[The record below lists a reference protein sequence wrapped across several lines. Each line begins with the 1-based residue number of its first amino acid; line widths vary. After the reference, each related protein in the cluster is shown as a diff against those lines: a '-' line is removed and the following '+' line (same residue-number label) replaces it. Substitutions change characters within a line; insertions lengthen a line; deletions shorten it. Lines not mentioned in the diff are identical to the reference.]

1 MPGEKNNGFTPNVPE
16 AQVFLERPRINRL
29 LEKAVQRPIVCIVAG
44 AGFGKT
50 SALNAFVQKINVRTI
65 WIQLSELDNLGE
77 RFWENYVSAVSAIN
91 GDLAKDLRK
100 ISFPATEQQFER
112 YLALPRKDFI
122 SNEKYLVIYDD
133 VHLITEKMVLRFLE
147 HRISVTFPNICS
159 VLISRSEPGIN
170 IEKLIAKKLLARITE
185 EELRFSR
192 DEMITFFSHQNLAV
206 TPRITS
212 ALYRDTEGWAFAIQL
227 AGLLLKNSG
236 GMVYVPQALRTNAS
250 RLIDTEIMASLPPAL
265 QSFLIKLSLIENH
278 NPDLL
283 REIGKDPSLVKGME
297 EISSFIRYDNCQN
310 SYRIHHFLL
319 DYLRGRQNE
328 LSIAEKKEVWTK
340 TALWCTANNRKM
352 DAIIYYEKTGD
363 YDSIIKILNTLPLIL
378 SVQMAR
384 FILDILEN
392 SGKTIHRDHPEAIM
406 IRIRS
411 LASLGLFE
419 QSQAEMLRTIPRV
432 KALRDSPEKY
442 RILAA
447 CLMNL
452 GFIGLI
458 KSTKTKQYDFI
469 DFFKEAAYWSEK
481 SAHTAMPP
489 LNGIVVGS
497 YICRI
502 GAPVSMNEMEEYIAM
517 IGEIVP
523 YSAKALGGCQEGM
536 HELAR
541 GEFSFFRGELEEAE
555 RLLLQSL
562 TKAREKQ
569 QFEIE
574 NRCLFYLLRI
584 CLCRSDAKGIEGI
597 RKQLKAELE
606 EAFFPNRHSYYDI
619 ITGWYYIQTNQ
630 SEKIASWLKN
640 DYEESGLNPGVQ
652 GLENLVKAKYYFSK
666 KQYPAALAV
675 LESRG
680 NAESLLMGEVEM
692 KALEAVC
699 RYRQSDRQGAFRAL
713 EEAYR
718 LAAPTGLFMPFAEL
732 GKDMRTL
739 TDTALKTMA
748 GGNRE
753 AGEKT
758 VMDETCMLPSQW
770 LQEVRRKA
778 SFYAKKLY
786 TCTEREHTGS
796 RRRNG
801 PLSHRETLVLSG
813 LSQGLT
819 RQEIAGAAS
828 ISPNTVKSV
837 TRSIYNKLGALNQAD
852 AVRIAAERGIL

>member
-1 MPGEKNNGFTPNVPE
+1 MLGEINNRFAPNTSE
-16 AQVFLERPRINRL
+16 TQVFLERPRINSL
-29 LEKAVQRPIVCIVAG
+29 LERAIQKPIVTVVAG
-44 AGFGKT
+44 AGYGKT
-50 SALNAFVQKINVRTI
+50 SALNAFAGKINVRTI

-77 RFWENYVSAVSAIN
+77 RFWENYVSAISAISSDMAESL
-91 GDLAKDLRK
+91 GK
-100 ISFPATEQQFER
+100 IDFPATEQQFER
-112 YLALPRKDFI
+112 YLAIPRKDFI
-122 SNEKYLVIYDD
+122 PNEKYLVIYDD
-133 VHLITEKMVLRFLE
+133 AHLITDKKVLRFLE
-147 HRISVTFPNICS
+147 HRISSTFPNICS

-170 IEKLIAKKLLARITE
+170 IEKLSSKKLLARITE

-192 DEMITFFSHQNLAV
+192 DEMITFFNHQNITV
-206 TPRITS
+206 IPRMAS

-250 RLIDTEIMASLPPAL
+250 RLIETEIMATLSPTL
-265 QSFLIKLSLIENH
+265 QRFLIKLSLIENH
-278 NPDLL
+278 DPNLL
-283 REIGKDPSLVKGME
+283 REIGKDPSLVKEME
-297 EISSFIRYDNCQN
+297 EIASFIRFDSYLN
-310 SYRIHHFLL
+310 SYRIHHFLI
-319 DYLRGRQNE
+319 DYLRDRQNE
-328 LSIAEKKEVWTK
+328 LSMAEKKEVWTK
-340 TALWCTANNRKM
+340 TALWCMANNRKM

-363 YDSIIKILNTLPLIL
+363 YNGIIGILNTLPLIL
-378 SVQMAR
+378 SVQMGR
-384 FILDILEN
+384 FILDILDNAGE
-392 SGKTIHRDHPEAIM
+392 TISRDHPEVIM

-432 KALRDSPEKY
+432 KALRDTPEKY

-447 CLMNL
+447 CHMNL

-458 KSTKTKQYDFI
+458 KSIKTKQYDFI
-469 DFFKEAAYWSEK
+469 DFFKEASLWAEK
-481 SAHTAMPP
+481 SAHAAMPP

-502 GAPVSMNEMEEYIAM
+502 GAPVSMDEMENYIEM
-517 IGEIVP
+517 IGKIVP
-523 YSAKALGGCQEGM
+523 YSERALGGCQAGM
-536 HELAR
+536 YELAR

-555 RLLLQSL
+555 KQLVQSL
-562 TKAREKQ
+562 QKAREKQ

-584 CLCRSDAKGIEGI
+584 CLCRSDAKGIDAVN
-597 RKQLKAELE
+597 KQLKAELE

-640 DYEESGLNPGVQ
+640 DYEGSGLNPGVQ
-652 GLENLVKAKYYFSK
+652 GLENLVKAKYYFSQ

-680 NAESLLMGEVEM
+680 NTEPLLMGDVEM

-699 RYRQSDRQGAFRAL
+699 RYRQSDRPGAFRAL
-713 EEAYR
+713 REAYL
-718 LAAPTGLFMPFAEL
+718 LAEPTGIFMPFAEL

-739 TDTALKTMA
+739 TDTALKSRA
-748 GGNRE
+748 GSGKETNGK
-753 AGEKT
+753 AAL
-758 VMDETCMLPSQW
+758 DEEDGLPQQW
-770 LQEVRRKA
+770 LLEIRRKA
-778 SFYAKKLY
+778 SLYAKKLY
-786 TCTEREHTGS
+786 TYTEGTYTGS
-796 RRRNG
+796 RKRNG
-801 PLSHRETLVLSG
+801 LLSHRETLVLSG

-837 TRSIYNKLGALNQAD
+837 TKSIYNKLGALNQAD